1 MQVQQALKNKK
12 DKLSKIQQ
20 QVDQEVAQYK
30 QELEA
35 DKRHQIQQVSELRQ
49 ALFWHKKLTCSF
61 DMYVETSND

>member
-35 DKRHQIQQVSELRQ
+35 DKRH
-49 ALFWHKKLTCSF
+49 
-61 DMYVETSND
+61 